1 MVIETNIEIKKNDKI
16 IKEKTFSESFNYNN
30 TSNKFDLSQY
40 ERDIQEN
47 LIDKIVDNIIFTFD
61 TLNDS

>member
-1 MVIETNIEIKKNDKI
+1 MCGIAGWIGKI
-16 IKEKTFSESFNYNN
+16 NYNN

-61 TLNDS
+61 TLNSFSE